1 MFRIALIIVIV
12 LMPLASVLAPGTP
25 TPVLFMLGCFVA
37 LAVLV
42 LLIQDRH
49 A

>member
-1 MFRIALIIVIV
+1 MFRIALIITIV

-25 TPVLFMLGCFVA
+25 MPVLFMLGCFVA
-37 LAVLV
+37 LAVSV
-42 LLIQDRH
+42 LLIQDRP